1 MKIDDLKHVAA
12 KSKQIQ
18 GILGPLFCLF
28 CLGQGKICNT
38 HTHRPEFLLDKD
50 LFVWGHQIVNHQT
63 KYNQYFDKNSEY

>member
-28 CLGQGKICNT
+28 CLGQGKISNT
-38 HTHRPEFLLDKD
+38 RVNYLLDKI
-50 LFVWGHQIVNHQT
+50 LLIWGHHI
-63 KYNQYFDKNSEY
+63 NQSNRANMRS